1 MLRRSRVAPAMRHLL
16 WFTQPTATLLDLAGV
31 AYVVDAAST
40 GYTPSL
46 YWSQPAGLWRFEPC
60 SWSDLMESSRS
71 VFRAMRYMTMMD
83 SKAQDREMSTHDYM
97 VLDCQIFK

>member
-1 MLRRSRVAPAMRHLL
+1 MLSDMAQGLSAHSHLSLSPLTKHHTFGTGGWAVMLRRSRVAPAMRHLL

-46 YWSQPAGLWRFEPC
+46 Y
-60 SWSDLMESSRS
+60 
-71 VFRAMRYMTMMD
+71 
-83 SKAQDREMSTHDYM
+83 
-97 VLDCQIFK
+97 